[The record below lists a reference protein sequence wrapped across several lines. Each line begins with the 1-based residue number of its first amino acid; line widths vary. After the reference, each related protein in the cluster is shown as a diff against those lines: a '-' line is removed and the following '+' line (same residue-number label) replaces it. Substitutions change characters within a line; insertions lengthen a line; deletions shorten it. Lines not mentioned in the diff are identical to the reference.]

1 MTEETSVNG
10 PAALDGA
17 KRITAVGD
25 ALDAKWKG
33 IKSRIEGLNAA
44 APWGTDEP
52 GDKFSEHYLKGN
64 SGPAK
69 NVLDATDKMVQ
80 RMYDLGPQIYDG
92 VKGTM
97 DLDELIGKW
106 FGKQ

>member
-1 MTEETSVNG
+1 MTDETSVS
-10 PAALDGA
+10 PAAAIDGA

-25 ALDAKWKG
+25 ALQARWNG
-33 IKSRIEGLNAA
+33 IKSRIEGLNSS
-44 APWGTDEP
+44 APWGHDEP
-52 GDKFSEHYLKGN
+52 GDKFSEHYLKGD

-69 NVLDATDKMVQ
+69 NVMDATDKMVQ

-92 VKGTM
+92 VKGSM

-106 FGKQ
+106 FGPQ